1 MDKSKKKKTTQEDSQ
16 KDSQSNYW
24 WQNITVTKEQLD
36 AFKYW
41 EESWNDL
48 PEDWAYKGETIYVS
62 TFSASISSSLYL
74 VERVIGHMWVQA
86 PPRRQHAPVA
96 QQDRAAHF

>member
-16 KDSQSNYW
+16 KDSQSNWW
-24 WQNITVTKEQLD
+24 WQNMTATQEQLE

-41 EESWNDL
+41 EESWNDS
-48 PEDWAYKGETIYVS
+48 PEDWAYKGDYICVH
-62 TFSASISSSLYL
+62 FLASISSSLYL

-86 PPRRQHAPVA
+86 PPRRQPYGRVA
-96 QQDRAAHF
+96 